1 MGVSKAHTLLCVR
14 RRYIP
19 RAAWFQNTGLSI
31 LHLCWEM
38 HRDVST
44 LDLCGIFNKIPPVF
58 NPKLLHFI
66 KIKLLDQMTI
76 SPTSRL
82 HDLDPI
88 THNNI
93 SQSITKYNNRRIW
106 QFIIS
111 WSYYSLFHIIKKCW
125 KAFHT
130 FTLLFLDAEF
140 SWLWKNPFHL
150 FTVWALSHFSFELWC
165 WHTIWDLFLGSWL
178 AERHLS
184 KQNAFT
190 ILLLIKQTECLDR
203 SISYLSDAT
212 KKEKK
217 LPQLPDA
224 VVKLFQCDH
233 CLQLWVG
240 HDTHSQAES
249 NVQMINPN
257 TE

>member
-1 MGVSKAHTLLCVR
+1 MTIY
-14 RRYIP
+14 YI
-19 RAAWFQNTGLSI
+19 L
-31 LHLCWEM
+31 
-38 HRDVST
+38 
-44 LDLCGIFNKIPPVF
+44 
-58 NPKLLHFI
+58 KLLLFVPYHKEMLKGIPYIYALVSGCRVFMTVKESFSLVYCLGFI
-66 KIKLLDQMTI
+66 
-76 SPTSRL
+76 S
-82 HDLDPI
+82 
-88 THNNI
+88 
-93 SQSITKYNNRRIW
+93 
-106 QFIIS
+106 
-111 WSYYSLFHIIKKCW
+111 
-125 KAFHT
+125 
-130 FTLLFLDAEF
+130 
-140 SWLWKNPFHL
+140 
-150 FTVWALSHFSFELWC
+150 VSHFSFELWC

-190 ILLLIKQTECLDR
+190 ILLLTEQTECLDR
-203 SISYLSDAT
+203 AISYLRDAT